1 MPRFLRRNVLI
12 MGKRTG
18 RSVLLRVRV
27 YSQLHYTHQQ
37 LLQYTGSL
45 PTAHRTET
53 MATVRDPGSKL
64 FVFSFYCLLLTVRV
78 FCLPKHVALVIVIS
92 SKANR
97 KFRHKIVS
105 IDYTIRK
112 EFSLQFLKVGKRNFG
127 GSSFWILRNGGIT
140 DQRR

>member
-1 MPRFLRRNVLI
+1 MSLLWGRGRS
-12 MGKRTG
+12 TG

-45 PTAHRTET
+45 PTAHRIET

-64 FVFSFYCLLLTVRV
+64 FVFSLSLSFYCLLLTVRV
-78 FCLPKHVALVIVIS
+78 FCLPKHDALVIVIS
-92 SKANR
+92 SEANR
-97 KFRHKIVS
+97 KFGHKIVS
-105 IDYTIRK
+105 IDTIRK

>member
-1 MPRFLRRNVLI
+1 MSSLWGRGRS
-12 MGKRTG
+12 TG
-18 RSVLLRVRV
+18 RSVLLRVCV

-45 PTAHRTET
+45 PTAHRIET
-53 MATVRDPGSKL
+53 MATVRDPRSKL
-64 FVFSFYCLLLTVRV
+64 FVLSFSLSFYCLLLTVRV

-92 SKANR
+92 SGAYR
-97 KFRHKIVS
+97 KFGHKIVS
-105 IDYTIRK
+105 IDYVTRK
-112 EFSLQFLKVGKRNFG
+112 EFPLQFLKVSERNFG

>member
-1 MPRFLRRNVLI
+1 MSLLWGRGRS
-12 MGKRTG
+12 TG

-45 PTAHRTET
+45 PTAHRIET

-64 FVFSFYCLLLTVRV
+64 FVFSFSLSFYCLLLTVRV
-78 FCLPKHVALVIVIS
+78 VCLPKHVALVIAIS
-92 SKANR
+92 SEANR
-97 KFRHKIVS
+97 KFGHKIVS